1 MPHQNPE
8 VARVSERK
16 KIGLDTCWHV
26 ILLITAIS
34 FVGMA
39 IFRTAGYQYVAFM
52 NEFGV
57 DRESASWPQSLMT
70 GLSGMTGLF
79 VAALQK
85 KFSITSITIAG
96 SVLAWLGAM
105 TSVCAKSMIVVTLTL
120 GVIHSVGVG
129 IIFVLLQ
136 VFIVMYF
143 DQLGPTALGLS
154 AVGMT
159 ASAFV
164 FTKLLELLDEEY
176 GLRNAFLI
184 VGAILLH
191 LSPLTYLLKIPPWYK
206 RKKTDQVAHSEPS
219 ENSANV
225 SEADA
230 QSHDHAIVETAD
242 RVVTTYRRDIL
253 ILLRTPPFYVIVLS
267 AAATTFIDSIL
278 LTTMLD
284 FAVDK
289 GSTHAQAV
297 WLTSFQALTDIVGR
311 LCLPVLADLI
321 KLPRRYL
328 LTLNQILM
336 GITLLIAPFVSSLW
350 QVVVICLLISVFIG
364 CGVIMHDVLV
374 PDYIE
379 LERLLLVHGTIGT
392 VRAPIMLAA
401 PALIGKLARY
411 IAINGY
417 SRRRLGCF
425 ET

>member
-1 MPHQNPE
+1 
-8 VARVSERK
+8 
-16 KIGLDTCWHV
+16 
-26 ILLITAIS
+26 
-34 FVGMA
+34 
-39 IFRTAGYQYVAFM
+39 
-52 NEFGV
+52 
-57 DRESASWPQSLMT
+57 
-70 GLSGMTGLF
+70 
-79 VAALQK
+79 
-85 KFSITSITIAG
+85 
-96 SVLAWLGAM
+96 
-105 TSVCAKSMIVVTLTL
+105 MIVVTLTL
-120 GVIHSVGVG
+120 GVIHRTTKLRHQSVGVG

-143 DQLGPTALGLS
+143 DRLRPTALGLS

-206 RKKTDQVAHSEPS
+206 HKKIDQVAHSEPS

-225 SEADA
+225 GEADA
-230 QSHDHAIVETAD
+230 QSHDDAIVEAAD
-242 RVVTTYRRDIL
+242 RAVTTYRQDIL
-253 ILLRTPPFYVIVLS
+253 ILLRTPSFYVIVLS

-311 LCLPVLADLI
+311 LCLPVLADLV

-336 GITLLIAPFVSSLW
+336 
-350 QVVVICLLISVFIG
+350 G

-401 PALIGKLARY
+401 PALIGYFRDQTGSYDNLY
-411 IAINGY
+411 
-417 SRRRLGCF
+417 RLQGALLICIGVMWV
-425 ET
+425 TAMPRPKSPNKICSPRSVGPPLNPWND